1 MAEENNSAAV
11 EDEPCKCPECPPG
24 LPGWMATFSD
34 LVTLLLTF
42 FVLLLSFAK
51 TESAKYEAALGSIRN
66 AFGGNTLKKGEV
78 VQLGKSADNQPTMVE
93 SQSTVSPFP
102 IEFLTMEGMLNKH
115 EVNRDSTE
123 VLEQM
128 KQDLGDVGLAENVN
142 VYEQKEGILVEVK
155 DKIYF
160 KKGSI
165 ALEGLSIVT
174 LEKVV
179 RLLGERGWNIFVK
192 GHASIGEI
200 YEKNGED
207 AYALANLRA
216 TLVAKTLIEKGVSP
230 KQITIVSYGDSR
242 PLVIKGSS
250 EARSDRLSQRVEFAI
265 RKIDLETK
273 GRKVDAL

>member
-66 AFGGNTLKKGEV
+66 AFGGNTLQKGEV

-128 KQDLGDVGLAENVN
+128 KQDLGDVGLAENVD

-192 GHASIGEI
+192 GHASIGEV

-273 GRKVDAL
+273 GRKVDAQ